1 LTEYSSGRLSGLSDP
16 LLYMSTNYIACP
28 KCDGAAER
36 LKFTWWG
43 GVLGPRIL
51 NHVKCASCGNKYNG
65 KSGKDNTT
73 GIVIYSAVVAIVIF
87 GLMVVMFAALALLTL
102 STK

>member
-1 LTEYSSGRLSGLSDP
+1 
-16 LLYMSTNYIACP
+16 MSTNYVPCP
-28 KCDGAAER
+28 KCNGVAER

-51 NHVKCASCGNKYNG
+51 SHVKCTSCGNKYNG

-73 GIVIYSAVVAIVIF
+73 GIVIYSAIVALLVFGLVVVA
-87 GLMVVMFAALALLTL
+87 FAALALLTVA
-102 STK
+102 TK